1 MLSCYFR
8 LLVSC
13 ELNNVMICS
22 YTFLYR
28 VYVVTLL
35 CVASCYFLLC
45 KLYCFCYAIILSY
58 HTSWLRCYSSRYYV
72 VLCNM
77 LWCGIIWCGVVWC
90 GMVRYGMARYG
101 MARYGMVWYG
111 MARYGMVWYSI
122 VMPYQFF
129 FSVGT

>member
-1 MLSCYFR
+1 MLFI
-8 LLVSC
+8 
-13 ELNNVMICS
+13 M
-22 YTFLYR
+22 F
-28 VYVVTLL
+28 VTLL

-72 VLCNM
+72 VLYDM
-77 LWCGIIWCGVVWC
+77 LWCGIIWCGVVW
-90 GMVRYGMARYG
+90 YGKVCYG
-101 MARYGMVWYG
+101 KVWYGMVWYG
-111 MARYGMVWYSI
+111 KVWYGKVWYGVVWYSI